1 MSFFFVF
8 FAVPVIGISLVIRC
22 FKLVC
27 PCWFFISICQNYLD
41 CEFQVDF
48 SRCLT
53 WGYCPSQSALLAFW
67 LFFDTGGS
75 MAELGS
81 HHCVVLGRDH
91 QRQAAS

>member
-1 MSFFFVF
+1 MSFFFF
-8 FAVPVIGISLVIRC
+8 C
-22 FKLVC
+22 FLFCCSCDKLVC
-27 PCWFFISICQNYLD
+27 PCRFFISMCQNYLD

-81 HHCVVLGRDH
+81 DHCVVLGRDH